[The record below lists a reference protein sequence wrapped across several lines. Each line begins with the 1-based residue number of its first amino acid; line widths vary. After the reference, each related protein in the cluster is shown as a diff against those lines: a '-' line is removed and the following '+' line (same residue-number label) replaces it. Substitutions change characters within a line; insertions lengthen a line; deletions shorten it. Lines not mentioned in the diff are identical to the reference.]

1 MAGNRA
7 ADYRDSTVGTA
18 VVVVVAGTV
27 AAAEV
32 AGTVAVVEVAVAAEK
47 AGHCYMTEQA
57 ASHM

>member
-1 MAGNRA
+1 MAAG
-7 ADYRDSTVGTA
+7 YRDSIVDTA